1 MERDLTENFRLVRE
15 GVQSVCN
22 NFGDDYWLA
31 RDTDGVFPH
40 EFHGAMAEAGW
51 LGITMPEE
59 YGGSGLGVGEAAVMM
74 NTVAACG
81 AMTAASS
88 VHINMFGPHPIL
100 VFGTE
105 EQKQKHI
112 PPLVR
117 GEEKV
122 SFGVTEPNVGLD
134 TTNITTFAEKVDGG
148 YIVNGRKIWNSTA
161 QQATRIL
168 LLARTQK
175 REENKDPTKGITIF
189 YTEFDRKKIEV
200 QLIHKMGR
208 KAVDSNMIFFDNLFI
223 PDEDLI
229 GEEGMGFRYI
239 LHAMNPERILV
250 GAEGVGIGQDALR
263 RASKYA
269 LEREVFGR
277 PIGMNQGIQHPLAE
291 NWMELE
297 AAWLMCVKAAELF
310 DAEQPC
316 GAEANASKFLGAKAG
331 YNAAVQAVMTHGGMG
346 YAKEYH
352 VERLMR
358 EVMITRI
365 APVSEQLI
373 SSFIAERVLGLP
385 KSY

>member
-161 QQATRIL
+161 QQATKIM

-175 REENKDPTKGITIF
+175 REENKDPTKGISIF
-189 YTEFDRKKIEV
+189 YTDFDREKIEV

-250 GAEGVGIGQDALR
+250 AALCCGIGRFALEKAVAY
-263 RASKYA
+263 AS
-269 LEREVFGR
+269 EREVFDV
-277 PIGMNQGIQHPLAE
+277 PIGSHQGVQHPLAAAKTQVE
-291 NWMELE
+291 MASLMMRQ
-297 AAWLMCVKAAELF
+297 AAWQYDQGLPAGEASNMAKYA
-310 DAEQPC
+310 
-316 GAEANASKFLGAKAG
+316 GAEAGI
-331 YNAAVQAVMTHGGMG
+331 QAVDAALQAHGGNGFTEDYGIYELYPM
-346 YAKEYH
+346 
-352 VERLMR
+352 VRLMR
-358 EVMITRI
+358 T
-365 APVSEQLI
+365 APVNREIILSYIGEK
-373 SSFIAERVLGLP
+373 VMGLP
-385 KSY
+385 RSY